1 MFYIDPTYLFCVLI
15 PSLII
20 TISAQIYMSSTYRKW
35 RKVRNSSELAGFQ
48 VGQYLVR
55 ESTLGLT
62 DLSLEQIPEY
72 KKLKQLHE
80 QGVVNDEEFELKSD
94 EIAKR
99 ASSFSAAGI
108 RFAPTPGQ
116 LSDHYDPRSQT
127 VYLSEATAREDSVA
141 SMAIVAHELGHA
153 EQHLE
158 RSFLITI
165 RNIFVP
171 AIRFSPTLAYILIFA
186 GLIFNFTGLI
196 YLGILFYGL
205 VVVFSL
211 ITLPVEFDASRR
223 GLTLLEDAGLL
234 RTTDDKRG
242 SASVLRGAGLT
253 YVAAAFTAILQL
265 FFYLGLARR
274 RS

>member
-1 MFYIDPTYLFCVLI
+1 MFYIDPTYLFCVLV
-15 PSLII
+15 PSLLI
-20 TISAQIYMSSTYRKW
+20 TIAAQAYLSSTYRKW
-35 RKVRNSSELAGFQ
+35 KKVRNSSGMAGFQ

-55 ESTLGLT
+55 ESTLEYS

-72 KKLKQLHE
+72 KKLKQLHA
-80 QGVVNDEEFELKSD
+80 QGAVNDQEFKLKSD

-99 ASSFSAAGI
+99 ASSFATAGI

-127 VYLSEATAREDSVA
+127 VYLSAATAREDSVA

-158 RSFLITI
+158 RSFLITL
-165 RNIFVP
+165 RNILVP

-186 GLIFNFTGLI
+186 GFIFNFTGLI
-196 YLGILFYGL
+196 YLGILFYG
-205 VVVFSL
+205 VVVLFSL

-223 GLTLLEDAGLL
+223 GLILLEDAGLL
-234 RTTDDKRG
+234 RSNDDKRG
-242 SASVLRGAGLT
+242 SAAVLRGAGLT

-265 FFYLGLARR
+265 FYYIGLARR